1 MRFAAARRPKGVPV
15 GRPKE
20 VRVGR
25 AQVSTPPAARLR
37 AHFRR
42 SANVIGAAASLAS
55 LAGVSF
61 LASTLIPVSSE
72 AALFAVLRLHANL
85 AWPAIGIATLG
96 NTAGGLT
103 TYLIG
108 RYIGSKKPLTQ
119 LERVTRYGSPLLAL
133 AWLPFVGDGL
143 CLAAGWIELNWVAV
157 ALWSAAG
164 RFARYWL
171 VAQGALW

>member
-1 MRFAAARRPKGVPV
+1 MCFAGARCILTHL
-15 GRPKE
+15 GR
-20 VRVGR
+20 GR
-25 AQVSTPPAARLR
+25 SLTEAWISLG
-37 AHFRR
+37 
-42 SANVIGAAASLAS
+42 SLLGA
-55 LAGVSF
+55 SF
-61 LASTLIPVSSE
+61 LASTLIPISSE
-72 AALFAVLRLHANL
+72 AALFAVLKLHADL
-85 AWPAIGIATLG
+85 AWPAIAVATLG

-119 LERVTRYGSPLLAL
+119 LERIRRYGSPLLVL

-143 CLAAGWIELNWVAV
+143 CLAAGWVKLNWVAV

-164 RFARYWL
+164 RCVRYWV

>member
-1 MRFAAARRPKGVPV
+1 MCFAGARRPKEVPV
-15 GRPKE
+15 GRILS
-20 VRVGR
+20 R
-25 AQVSTPPAARLR
+25 AC
-37 AHFRR
+37 R
-42 SANVIGAAASLAS
+42 SRGLIGAWASLAS
-55 LAGVSF
+55 LLGVSF
-61 LASTLIPVSSE
+61 LASTLIPISSE
-72 AALFAVLRLHANL
+72 AALFAVLKLHADL
-85 AWPAIGIATLG
+85 AWPALAVATLG

-108 RYIGSKKPLTQ
+108 RYFGSKKPLTQ
-119 LERVTRYGSPLLAL
+119 LERVKRYGSPLLAL

-143 CLAAGWIELNWVAV
+143 CLAAGWVKLNWIAV